1 MWWVPDFAIDKYR
14 DTLVQLRHPDAR
26 RRPPRRSLGPT
37 PDRSTT
43 TRGPVSHLSEQAQ
56 VLAAGSVVCSLPRIR
71 RPTSET
77 TGTLRPADAPTHAV
91 IFRRRVHR
99 MSDGGCTTWRVDS
112 ACREASEAL
121 VALSVLVYERTGS
134 GLITAAVNALTFLP
148 ALFGSVLL
156 GPLADR
162 LPRRALTA
170 SPRFNHHLTSLS

>member
-77 TGTLRPADAPTHAV
+77 GTGTRRPVSAPTGAALGCGHASFKEPGHTR
-91 IFRRRVHR
+91 IGRADLTQRRRKHATR
-99 MSDGGCTTWRVDS
+99 CKTDLDEHPLIDTQG
-112 ACREASEAL
+112 L
-121 VALSVLVYERTGS
+121 VG
-134 GLITAAVNALTFLP
+134 
-148 ALFGSVLL
+148 
-156 GPLADR
+156 
-162 LPRRALTA
+162 
-170 SPRFNHHLTSLS
+170 SLSSLALLT